1 MTTLNKPET
10 REPTYSELLDILL
23 RPSDAVWNAPAPT
36 AAPIALAEPT
46 AAPIALAEPTA
57 APIALAEPTA
67 EPTAEPKAEPTAE
80 PKAEPKA
87 EPTAEPKAEPIA
99 EIEETAEPT
108 AESVLDKCNN
118 FWREF
123 NKMVKDYQ
131 NERTRVFELEDK
143 TEAIAEEEKVNEL
156 WVPRINAL
164 WEQGRTISSRK

>member
-23 RPSDAVWNAPAPT
+23 QPSDAVWLAPA
-36 AAPIALAEPT
+36 AMSEPIALT
-46 AAPIALAEPTA
+46 
-57 APIALAEPTA
+57 
-67 EPTAEPKAEPTAE
+67 
-80 PKAEPKA
+80 
-87 EPTAEPKAEPIA
+87 EPI
-99 EIEETAEPT
+99 AEPT

-143 TEAIAEEEKVNEL
+143 AEAIAEEEKVNEL